1 MGAWGAGSFEND
13 TALDFLA
20 SIAEARDGVGT
31 DANPGRVGLVIGPI
45 AVVDAASTDPDAMP
59 DGEDDDD
66 EAGYL
71 DASLACDAIVAA
83 EVIAAIHGKPHP
95 ELEPDGGDDREASG
109 AVVGAWACGPAR
121 KNADLMS
128 GQLRELARSAMIK
141 IRDGGE
147 LQELWHDVDGDE
159 PGSPWVEAMN
169 DLIERLR

>member
-13 TALDFLA
+13 TALDFLYE
-20 SIAEARDGVGT
+20 IAHARDGVGT

-45 AVVDAASTDPDAMP
+45 AMVDAASTDPDAIP
-59 DGEDDDD
+59 DGEDDDE

-83 EVIAAIHGKPHP
+83 EVIAAIHGRPHRK
-95 ELEPDGGDDREASG
+95 LEPAGDGDEDSND
-109 AVVGAWACGPAR
+109 VIVGTWARGPAR
-121 KNADLMS
+121 KHADLMS
-128 GQLRELARSAMIK
+128 HQLRELARSAMIK

-147 LQELWHDVDGDE
+147 LRELWDDAHDGESDNEWLD
-159 PGSPWVEAMN
+159 AMN